1 METIYDIGHDAS
13 YHHSP
18 VFIFR
23 MQRKPAAT
31 LRVAAGKVV
40 GRCCAEA

>member
-1 METIYDIGHDAS
+1 MKTIYNIGYDAT
-13 YHHSP
+13 YYRSP